1 MTTKPLFDDENQP
14 QYKILSIATNQRQTP
29 LSKVQKTFNSL
40 IKQIEK
46 KRAQLAEWE
55 AAIAAYQQKHASEMT
70 PLANSA
76 VDLQVELVRK
86 LDHAIGQKGL
96 TGTERRM
103 IRDLITELA
112 GGLVGQRDDAE
123 LKAIYNKHSQSDYD
137 SEEAAYMG
145 GMKTMLEESLG
156 FELGD
161 DVDISSPEDVLQR
174 LYAQFEAEQQAQEEE
189 RAKKKKTAKQLA
201 KEAKQEA
208 EEKQTSLSIR
218 EVYRKLTS
226 ALHPDREPDPQ
237 ERARKTTLMQRANL
251 AYEKN
256 NLLQLLELQL
266 ELEHIDQAAINNLSE
281 DRLKH
286 YNKILREQL
295 GELDQ
300 EIGHVEQGFIM
311 TFNLS
316 PFMNLSP
323 DAIQRELAAGIVR
336 VKHAIRDLKKDLL
349 AFEDIK
355 NLKSWLKNMR
365 QQSAMDYFDDSPF

>member
-14 QYKILSIATNQRQTP
+14 QDKTLSIATNQHQAP
-29 LSKVQKTFNSL
+29 LSKGQKTFNSL

-55 AAIAAYQQKHASEMT
+55 AAIAAYQQKHASEMM
-70 PLANSA
+70 PLATKA

-96 TGTERRM
+96 TKTERRM

-174 LYAQFEAEQQAQEEE
+174 LYAQFEAEQQAQEEG

-237 ERARKTTLMQRANL
+237 ERARKTALMQRANL

-300 EIGHVEQGFIM
+300 EIGYVEQGFIM

-323 DAIQRELAAGIVR
+323 GVIQRELAAGIVR

-365 QQSAMDYFDDSPF
+365 QQSAMDYFDDSSF